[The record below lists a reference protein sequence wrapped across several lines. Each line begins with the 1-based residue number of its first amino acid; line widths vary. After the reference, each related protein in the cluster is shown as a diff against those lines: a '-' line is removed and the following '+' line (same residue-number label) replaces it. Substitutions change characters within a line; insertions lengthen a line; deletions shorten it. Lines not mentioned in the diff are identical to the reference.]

1 MSEEQET
8 KRLLQFRETMEQRMA
23 ELEAEAADLRA
34 AMAAINKMIVA
45 EGFRTPT
52 APKAAPQPK
61 PRTETPQ
68 PTPQAETL
76 QPESFEEGM
85 SITSKDGAVL
95 GRMNVEGK
103 DLLFEPQPEYEF
115 KTDIPPFQSFLVE
128 RVLANMS
135 STDRERAADGEI
147 DQSEILEYEVKE
159 EDGVLKELHVRNY
172 GGERRLREIN
182 SSLRWTFDKMYD
194 KIRQG

>member
-1 MSEEQET
+1 MIKEQET
-8 KRLLQFRETMEQRMA
+8 KRLLQFKETMEQRMA
-23 ELEAEAADLRA
+23 ELEAEAADLRE
-34 AMAAINKMIVA
+34 AMAAIDRMIVA

-52 APKAAPQPK
+52 VPEDAPQPTQ
-61 PRTETPQ
+61 RVETP
-68 PTPQAETL
+68 

-95 GRMNVEGK
+95 GRMRVKGK
-103 DLLFEPQPEYEF
+103 ILVFEPQSEYEF

-135 STDRERAADGEI
+135 SSDRERAANGEI
-147 DQSEILEYEVKE
+147 DQSEILEYEVVE
-159 EDGVLKELHVRNY
+159 EDGVLKELRVRNY